1 MTKRDARK
9 IATLFTVRK
18 LTGRDAPSVGD
29 LTVEEANKV
38 QKQEERL
45 GRKLAARYDLD
56 ISDIPVRPAE
66 IVRRVRDGS
75 L

>member
-9 IATLFTVRK
+9 IATLFAARM
-18 LTGRDAPSVGD
+18 LTHNDAPSNG
-29 LTVEEANKV
+29 LTVDEADKV

-45 GRKLAARYDLD
+45 ARKLAARYDLHLA
-56 ISDIPVRPAE
+56 DIPLLPSE
-66 IVRRVRDGS
+66 IVRGVRDGS

>member
-9 IATLFTVRK
+9 IATLMAARH
-18 LTGRDAPSVGD
+18 LTGQNAPLVGD
-29 LTVEEANKV
+29 LTVDEADKV

-45 GRKLAARYDLD
+45 ARKLAARYDLE
-56 ISDIPVRPAE
+56 IADIPVPPAE
-66 IVRRVRDGS
+66 IARKVREGS

>member
-9 IATLFTVRK
+9 IATLISAQR
-18 LTGRDAPSVGD
+18 LTGLDAPLVGD
-29 LTVEEANKV
+29 LTVEEADKV

-56 ISDIPVRPAE
+56 IDDIPVHPSE
-66 IVRRVRDGS
+66 IVQGVRDGS

>member
-9 IATLFTVRK
+9 IATLFTAQM
-18 LTGRDAPSVGD
+18 LTGQDAPLVGD
-29 LTVEEANKV
+29 LTVEEADKV

-45 GRKLAARYDLD
+45 GRKLAARYDLE
-56 ISDIPVRPAE
+56 IADIPVCPAE
-66 IVRRVRDGS
+66 IVRKVRNGS

>member
-9 IATLFTVRK
+9 IATLFTAQS
-18 LTGRDAPSVGD
+18 LTGQDAPLVGD
-29 LTVEEANKV
+29 LTVKEADKV
-38 QKQEERL
+38 QGQEERL

-56 ISDIPVRPAE
+56 IADIPVRPAE

>member
-9 IATLFTVRK
+9 IATLFATRM
-18 LTGRDAPSVGD
+18 LTHNDAPSKG
-29 LTVEEANKV
+29 LTVGEADKV

-45 GRKLAARYDLD
+45 ARKLAARYDLD
-56 ISDIPVRPAE
+56 VADIPVRPSE
-66 IVRRVRDGS
+66 IVQGVQDGS

>member
-9 IATLFTVRK
+9 IAILFAARMLVQN
-18 LTGRDAPSVGD
+18 DAPSAG
-29 LTVEEANKV
+29 LTVDEADKV
-38 QKQEERL
+38 QEQEECL

-56 ISDIPVRPAE
+56 MTDIPIPPSE
-66 IVRRVRDGS
+66 IVQAVRDGS